1 MSSTDDVTTD
11 DRVIEA
17 LDGNHR
23 IGFML
28 AHPEMFPPT
37 TTVLAY
43 VVPGFPPQQVQLRD
57 LVEPVVDPEMPAL
70 VTSNDVTTSD
80 RLIDGLPVYTLMY
93 AGDDASHRI
102 SYMLSRPE
110 IYAPTTMVVV
120 EVMPVGHHEH
130 VQLRQIQTLEASVE
144 PVDSDSDMPGLVSS
158 PESPDS
164 DGNSDEI

>member
-1 MSSTDDVTTD
+1 V
-11 DRVIEA
+11 
-17 LDGNHR
+17 
-23 IGFML
+23 
-28 AHPEMFPPT
+28 
-37 TTVLAY
+37 
-43 VVPGFPPQQVQLRD
+43 
-57 LVEPVVDPEMPAL
+57 VVDPEMPAL
-70 VTSNDVTTSD
+70 VYSNDVTTSD

-130 VQLRQIQTLEASVE
+130 VQLRQIQTLEASLEPV
-144 PVDSDSDMPGLVSS
+144 PVDSDPDMPGLVSS

-164 DGNSDEI
+164 DGDSDEI